1 MIKARFDVTK
11 MTAKVCEFD
20 GKVFQN
26 GTQFSH
32 HKQLHLSMDFPCDVC
47 LKKFKNQRSL
57 KVHKRLHDD
66 PSSTSQTCVQC
77 QLVCSNAT
85 NLSRHVRSQHEKK
98 HFTCAVADCGK
109 EFNRKDNLQKHYAEC
124 KSRAMDGIMREE
136 KFQLQNKFAEKTKP
150 FTDAFENYVEER
162 SNIIFTCETCDR
174 SFSNKSSLSVHK
186 SNTHSKKEDMTCIMC
201 KKIFANVSGF
211 KRKHTSFS

>member
-1 MIKARFDVTK
+1 MWIRWQSISEWHTIFSPQATTFV
-11 MTAKVCEFD
+11 
-20 GKVFQN
+20 N
-26 GTQFSH
+26 GFS
-32 HKQLHLSMDFPCDVC
+32 
-47 LKKFKNQRSL
+47 LKKLKNQRSL

-124 KSRAMDGIMREE
+124 KS
-136 KFQLQNKFAEKTKP
+136 KT